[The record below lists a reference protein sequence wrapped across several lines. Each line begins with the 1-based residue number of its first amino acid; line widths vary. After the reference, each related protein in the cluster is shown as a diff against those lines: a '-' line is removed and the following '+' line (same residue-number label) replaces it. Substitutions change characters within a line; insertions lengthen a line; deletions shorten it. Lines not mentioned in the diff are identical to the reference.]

1 MEKLIRIAVYVRLRV
16 VSAQKSRVSSRNAQR
31 ATRNAQRA
39 TRNARPRPAW
49 CNRVIKRTTM

>member
-31 ATRNAQRA
+31 ATRNAQ
-39 TRNARPRPAW
+39 TRDRDRRGAIA
-49 CNRVIKRTTM
+49 